1 MALTVKDNGG
11 ARVAPME
18 AGTYPARC
26 VGVIDLGVQ
35 YNEKWDKRQEKLR
48 LIFEFPTER
57 VEVDGADKP
66 RWLSKKY
73 TASLNEKSELYRD
86 LCAWRGVPFTP
97 EELKGFDMRKLLGAP
112 CVIGVVN
119 QERNGN
125 TYTNITAIS
134 RAMKGMEVP
143 PLENEPIL
151 FDMDGDAEEA
161 RAVFEK
167 LPQWMRAEVET
178 SDTWQALVKQGAAD
192 GGAGSPFTELAD
204 GGGELPF

>member
-1 MALTVKDNGG
+1 MALTVKENGG
-11 ARVAPME
+11 SRVAPME

-57 VEVDGADKP
+57 VEMDGGDKP

-73 TASLNEKSELYRD
+73 TASLNEKAELYRD

-97 EELKGFDMRKLLGAP
+97 EELNGFDMRKLLGAP
-112 CVIGVVN
+112 CMVCVVN
-119 QERNGN
+119 HERNGN
-125 TYTNITAIS
+125 TYTDITAIS

-143 PLENEPIL
+143 PLENEALL
-151 FDMDGDAEEA
+151 FDMDGDVEEA
-161 RAVFEK
+161 KAVFEK
-167 LPQWMRAEVET
+167 LPQWMRDEVAR
-178 SDTWQALVKQGAAD
+178 SDTWQALWKEGAAD
-192 GGAGSPFTELAD
+192 GGFAEPDGEEETPF
-204 GGGELPF
+204 

>member
-1 MALTVKDNGG
+1 MALTVKENGG
-11 ARVAPME
+11 SRVAPME

-57 VEVDGADKP
+57 MELDGGDKP

-73 TASLNEKSELYRD
+73 TASLNEKAELYRD

-97 EELKGFDMRKLLGAP
+97 EELNGFDMRKLLGAP
-112 CVIGVVN
+112 CMVCVVN
-119 QERNGN
+119 HERNGN
-125 TYTNITAIS
+125 TYTDITAIS

-143 PLENEPIL
+143 PLENEALL
-151 FDMDGDAEEA
+151 FDMDGDVEEA
-161 RAVFEK
+161 KAVFEK
-167 LPQWMRAEVET
+167 LPQWMRDEVAR
-178 SDTWQALVKQGAAD
+178 SDTWQAL
-192 GGAGSPFTELAD
+192 L
-204 GGGELPF
+204 GGGFAEPDGEEETPF

>member
-57 VEVDGADKP
+57 VEVDGGEKP

-97 EELKGFDMRKLLGAP
+97 EELNGFDMRKLLGAP
-112 CVIGVVN
+112 CMVCVVN
-119 QERNGN
+119 HERNGN
-125 TYTNITAIS
+125 TYTDITAIS

-143 PLENEPIL
+143 PLENEALL
-151 FDMDGDAEEA
+151 FDMDGDVEEA
-161 RAVFEK
+161 REVFEK
-167 LPQWMRAEVET
+167 LPQWMQEEVAK
-178 SDTWQALVKQGAAD
+178 SDTWQVLLNVGFEEPD
-192 GGAGSPFTELAD
+192 GEEETPF
-204 GGGELPF
+204 

>member
-1 MALTVKDNGG
+1 MALTVKENGG
-11 ARVAPME
+11 SRVAPME

-57 VEVDGADKP
+57 MELDGGDKP

-73 TASLNEKSELYRD
+73 TASLNEKAELYRD

-97 EELKGFDMRKLLGAP
+97 EELNGFDMRKLLGAP
-112 CVIGVVN
+112 CMVCVVN
-119 QERNGN
+119 HERNGN
-125 TYTNITAIS
+125 TYTDITAIS

-143 PLENEPIL
+143 PLENEALL
-151 FDMDGDAEEA
+151 FDMDGDVEEA
-161 RAVFEK
+161 KAVFEK
-167 LPQWMRAEVET
+167 LPQWMRDEVAR
-178 SDTWQALVKQGAAD
+178 SDTWQALWKEGAA
-192 GGAGSPFTELAD
+192 GGGFAEPED
-204 GGGELPF
+204 GGGPLPF